1 MLQIVE
7 ILRPAEQGRTT
18 PFLCRAEDERLYY
31 VKGLNTGRQGQWC
44 EWLAGH
50 LGQAFGL
57 PIPPFCLVELSAEL
71 LVNTCPE
78 WRSIGTG
85 PAFASLARQDSQ
97 WLESHFAGE
106 VPVEL
111 RRDVLV
117 FDWWIRNM
125 DRFDDNTNLL
135 WNRAIRQL
143 TVIDHDLAFNPEF
156 WPSLFR
162 ETPCIFP
169 RTNWLPHHV
178 HQHRRR
184 ARPAAAAGVPA
195 RRHWTRLVIGSKEI
209 QGCGLS
215 AIRPTLVLLLHA
227 MSGPVWQEA
236 SLCCS

>member
-18 PFLCRAEDERLYY
+18 PFLCRGEDDRLYY

-50 LGQAFGL
+50 LGRALGL
-57 PIPPFCLVELSAEL
+57 PIPPFQVVEVTGEL
-71 LVNTCPE
+71 LANTRPE
-78 WRSIGTG
+78 WKVIGAG
-85 PAFASLARQDSQ
+85 PAFASLARQDGQ
-97 WLESHFAGE
+97 WLESRMAGE

-135 WNRAIRQL
+135 WNRADRRL

-162 ETPCIFP
+162 EHHLFSGDWDSVFADLA
-169 RTNWLPHHV
+169 RQAEYAGRLAEALPAFEV
-178 HQHRRR
+178 ACDNVPSAWRWETAEMDRPFAFDQAGACDLLRR
-184 ARPAAAAGVPA
+184 
-195 RRHWTRLVIGSKEI
+195 
-209 QGCGLS
+209 CLS
-215 AIRPTLVLLLHA
+215 PDSWRV
-227 MSGPVWQEA
+227 E
-236 SLCCS
+236 

>member
-18 PFLCRAEDERLYY
+18 PFLCRGEDDRLYY

-50 LGQAFGL
+50 VGQALGL
-57 PIPPFCLVELSAEL
+57 SIPPFQVVDVPAEL
-71 LVNTCPE
+71 LAIT
-78 WRSIGTG
+78 RSDWQVIGAG
-85 PAFASLARQDSQ
+85 PAFASLAQNGCQ
-97 WLESHFAGE
+97 WLEPSLADQ

-117 FDWWIRNM
+117 FDWWVRNM

-135 WNRAIRQL
+135 WSGSDKRL

-162 ETPCIFP
+162 D
-169 RTNWLPHHV
+169 HHV
-178 HQHRRR
+178 F
-184 ARPAAAAGVPA
+184 AGDWDSVF
-195 RRHWTRLVIGSKEI
+195 GD
-209 QGCGLS
+209 
-215 AIRPTLVLLLHA
+215 LVLQAEYASRLSDALPSMEQACNNVPPAWHWESVSMTQPFRFDLESA
-227 MSGPVWQEA
+227 RA
-236 SLCCS
+236 SLARCLTPEFWRMV